1 MSTSTA
7 HHITTELELTMP
19 VDTRTVLDAPH
30 SAQAATHTDLPGE
43 GTTDANDSSAV
54 LEEQASAAEQGGP
67 AESAAEEDTIESSGG
82 QDSVGQERRS
92 RWQRFMAYALLPGL
106 ALMLAIGAGY
116 SKWWAATATDV
127 PSVRAQS
134 LQAATEG
141 TVAMLSYRPDNVDTT
156 LGAARERLTG
166 DFRDAYTKLVNDVV
180 IPGAKQK
187 QVTAVATVAAAA
199 SVSAS
204 ETHAVALVFVD
215 QTVTVGTEAPTD
227 TASSVRVSLDKVRDR
242 WLISQFEP
250 V

>member
-1 MSTSTA
+1 MSTSTT
-7 HHITTELELTMP
+7 HHITTELELTVP
-19 VDTRTVLDAPH
+19 VDTTTVLDTPP

-54 LEEQASAAEQGGP
+54 LEE
-67 AESAAEEDTIESSGG
+67 DTIESSGG
-82 QDSVGQERRS
+82 EDSVGQERRL

-116 SKWWAATATDV
+116 SKWWDFTATDV
-127 PSVRAQS
+127 PSATAQS

-215 QTVTVGTEAPTD
+215 QTVTIGTEAPTD
-227 TASSVRVSLDKVRDR
+227 TASSVRVSLDKVHDR